1 MSTVLNMVSQL
12 TCIDDASVINNR
24 QSSEEEAKLVSL
36 LSKLWQL
43 DMELDVGLR
52 MQEVTTPA
60 PHLLPNLKSKRSH
73 EMRRV
78 KSPLARVSKT
88 RFQLNNI
95 DFD

>member
-1 MSTVLNMVSQL
+1 MLDMVSQL
-12 TCIDDASVINNR
+12 TCMDDASVSNNG
-24 QSSEEEAKLVSL
+24 QSSEEEAELVSL

-43 DMELDVGLR
+43 DMDLDVGLR
-52 MQEVTTPA
+52 MQEVTTLA
-60 PHLLPNLKSKRSH
+60 PRLLPNLKYKTNQ

-78 KSPLARVSKT
+78 KSPLARVSKS